1 MVTDN
6 NHMRTLFEKLK
17 LLSPERVDEVE
28 DFVDFLKSRDQDR
41 QLVRAATVIAE
52 DAFSKVWD
60 NPEDS
65 VYDDL

>member
-1 MVTDN
+1 
-6 NHMRTLFEKLK
+6 MRTLFEKLK

-28 DFVDFLKSRDQDR
+28 DFVDFIKIRDQDKL
-41 QLVRAATVIAE
+41 LVRAATVFAE
-52 DAFSKVWD
+52 DAFSEVWD